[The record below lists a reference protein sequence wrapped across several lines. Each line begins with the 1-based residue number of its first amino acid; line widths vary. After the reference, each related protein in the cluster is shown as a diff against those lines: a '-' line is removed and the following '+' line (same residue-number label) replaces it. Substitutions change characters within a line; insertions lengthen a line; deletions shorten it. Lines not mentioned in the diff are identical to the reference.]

1 MVDLRLLR
9 HFETVFRLGSFSK
22 AADALGLTHSAI
34 TKSIKALEDTW
45 DVRLF
50 NRTTRLVAPTE
61 AGRRLFPMAVD
72 LLAFADTVER
82 EAKQGVSQLRIIS
95 SPVILESFIHRGI
108 LEFRKHA
115 PATRI
120 SAETMPPEL
129 AIEELIQRRA
139 HLLLYHDDTVKGL
152 PYANAL
158 RVKKIVE
165 EPYHVVARAGHP
177 AFSTDLAAET
187 LFDYDTAIA
196 GFDAA
201 YEAAQP
207 AELRAVLRERGFPTY
222 RLLSQAA
229 CFDMVQRS
237 DVLTVAPGSAIK
249 ALVDR
254 GDLEAAPHPSGIEF
268 SMTAATLIDTPLEPT
283 VVAFL
288 DALESV
294 WRELSPSTCN
304 G

>member
-22 AADALGLTHSAI
+22 AAEALGLTHSAI
-34 TKSIKALEDTW
+34 TKSIKALEDAW

-82 EAKQGVSQLRIIS
+82 EATQGMSELRIIS
-95 SPVILESFIHRGI
+95 SPVILETFIHRGI
-108 LEFRKHA
+108 LEFRTMS

-129 AIEELIQRRA
+129 AIEELVQRRA
-139 HLLLYHDDTVKGL
+139 HLLLYHDDTVMGL
-152 PYANAL
+152 PYGNML

-165 EPYHVVARAGHP
+165 EPYHVVARANHP
-177 AFSTDLAAET
+177 VFATDLSMFS
-187 LFDYDTAIA
+187 LFEYDTAIA

-207 AELRAVLRERGFPTY
+207 AELRAILREHGFPTY

-229 CFDMVQRS
+229 CFDMVRQS
-237 DVLTVAPGSAIK
+237 DVLTMAPGAAIK
-249 ALVDR
+249 ELLER
-254 GDLEAAPHPSGIEF
+254 GDVDAALHPSGFQF

-283 VVAFL
+283 VAAFL
-288 DALESV
+288 KALETV
-294 WRELSPSTCN
+294 W
-304 G
+304 GDD